1 MKGDT
6 VRHTGRRRHARGKA
20 KSCTHVGMSSHEKAP
35 LALQPP
41 LPISHCCGQGVSP
54 ELSLCLYKHSY
65 CVYTVEKKWNHI
77 YISFCKPHL
86 SLTGGGASVNI
97 TAQVYGI
104 LFNRCLIFHGWD
116 SV

>member
-1 MKGDT
+1 MRK
-6 VRHTGRRRHARGKA
+6 HHLPPA
-20 KSCTHVGMSSHEKAP
+20 SSAN
-35 LALQPP
+35 
-41 LPISHCCGQGVSP
+41 ISLLWSGVSP
-54 ELSLCLYKHSY
+54 ELSLCLYKHIY
-65 CVYTVEKKWNHI
+65 CVTVEKKWNHI

-104 LFNRCLIFHGWD
+104 LFNRCLIFHCWD